1 MARVPTQC
9 LRIDERLNIR
19 HVCIDLVLKSVAF
32 MLQQVSRDIVPDMPN
47 RFYAATALHLD
58 FPLLTYDEK
67 IRKLESIVC
76 LH

>member
-1 MARVPTQC
+1 
-9 LRIDERLNIR
+9 
-19 HVCIDLVLKSVAF
+19 